1 MTQLGELSLWIA
13 LLMAVWCFTLSL
25 QGALIKRPALTS
37 SGARGLHAALG
48 FTLLAAAGLMTA
60 FVSDDY
66 SLRYVAQHSGLNVE
80 MYYKICAFW
89 SDGAGQFLLLSLLLA
104 IAGSGGA
111 VITMRRDGDRVRAAW
126 TVAILGLIVATALA
140 ITGFKANP
148 FAMLARPQQDG
159 RGLDPI
165 LRHPLMLLQPPL
177 MLFGAAC
184 AALPL
189 ALAAAAA
196 IRSHVDR
203 ELFARIRAGAVE
215 SWVLLT
221 AGLLL
226 GLRWAYVSPGLRA
239 AWEHSPPVLASSS
252 IWIALTLFLLAVELR
267 RSTRS
272 ALSEADLM
280 RGRAGRGLAV
290 LGIILCLIM
299 LGARSLTK
307 DYDAQIADGEKY
319 SAKDSWGHAWTFTSQ
334 GASRLEREGDDVIAV
349 ALMPT
354 RDGARQPFITSESRQ
369 YYGPGGLDIYP
380 AQTVPGI
387 RSGVAQDLF
396 VVLSDA
402 GEGRAVLRISFKPLI
417 ELVWAGG
424 VLLALGGLLWFW
436 PPRERKTEFAA

>member
-13 LLMAVWCFTLSL
+13 LLMAVWCCTLSL
-25 QGALIKRPALTS
+25 QGALLKRPSLTS
-37 SGARGLHAALG
+37 SGARGLYAAFG
-48 FTLLAAAGLMTA
+48 FALLAAAGLMTA
-60 FVSDDY
+60 FVGDDY
-66 SLRYVAQHSGLNVE
+66 SLRYVAQHSGLNVG
-80 MYYKICAFW
+80 MYYKVCAFW
-89 SDGAGQFLLLSLLLA
+89 SAGAGQFLLVSLMLA
-104 IAGSGGA
+104 CVGSGA
-111 VITMRRDGDRVRAAW
+111 AMITLRRDSDRARAAW
-126 TVAILGLIVATALA
+126 TVAILGLIVAAVLA

-148 FAMLARPQQDG
+148 FAALARPQQDG
-159 RGLDPI
+159 RGLDPL

-189 ALAAAAA
+189 AVAAAAA
-196 IRSHVDR
+196 IRSRFDR
-203 ELFARIRAGAVE
+203 ELFARVRAGAVE
-215 SWVLLT
+215 SWGILSV
-221 AGLLL
+221 ALLL
-226 GLRWAYVSPGLRA
+226 GIRWAYISPGLRA
-239 AWEHSPPVLASSS
+239 AWGRSPAVVASSS
-252 IWIALTLFLLAVELR
+252 IWVVLTVFLVAVELR
-267 RSTRS
+267 RSTRGV
-272 ALSEADLM
+272 LSEAELM
-280 RGRAGRGLAV
+280 RRRVGRGLAT
-290 LGIILCLIM
+290 LGIVLCLVT
-299 LGARSLTK
+299 LGARSFTK

-349 ALMPT
+349 ALMPM

-387 RSGVAQDLF
+387 RSTIAQDLV

-402 GEGRAVLRISFKPLI
+402 GEGRAVLRISFRPLI

-436 PPRERKTEFAA
+436 PPRSGKSEFAT